1 MNIKFYNKVWLWV
14 VIVLGVVIGL
24 ISKERPT
31 EKMTISQEQ
40 AVQNESVKKKE
51 VVEPVKEESQKIYKE
66 VALGEAKTYIQLTVR
81 GTIIPE
87 YIQPRFNALSKHVDK
102 ITDEE
107 RGLFSQLAEAV
118 KSDNLGEAKRLY
130 ITLGGEDF
138 EELNKEPEPKKNP
151 SKKAT
156 KQQLNPGSIGMDVEE
171 FRKAFNS
178 AAKKMNIDMKLEE
191 IKVEKGS
198 GQDIFTYQ
206 LRDSVFLQGVINK
219 TDGSIRT
226 VYMAGAGNGRL
237 QAGQDLL
244 STMKLLILLNN
255 PDFTDMDI
263 EIVLQDVGLKYD
275 DVDINKI
282 NQSTERSGRKYTLVN
297 TKLVGICFIVS
308 DSKDQILW
316 SILNEVMGIE
326 NGK

>member
-1 MNIKFYNKVWLWV
+1 
-14 VIVLGVVIGL
+14 
-24 ISKERPT
+24 
-31 EKMTISQEQ
+31 
-40 AVQNESVKKKE
+40 
-51 VVEPVKEESQKIYKE
+51 
-66 VALGEAKTYIQLTVR
+66 
-81 GTIIPE
+81 
-87 YIQPRFNALSKHVDK
+87 
-102 ITDEE
+102 
-107 RGLFSQLAEAV
+107 
-118 KSDNLGEAKRLY
+118 
-130 ITLGGEDF
+130 
-138 EELNKEPEPKKNP
+138 
-151 SKKAT
+151 
-156 KQQLNPGSIGMDVEE
+156 
-171 FRKAFNS
+171 
-178 AAKKMNIDMKLEE
+178 
-191 IKVEKGS
+191 
-198 GQDIFTYQ
+198 
-206 LRDSVFLQGVINK
+206 
-219 TDGSIRT
+219 
-226 VYMAGAGNGRL
+226 MAGAGNGRL